1 MAREFSRTNRIS
13 EVMMRELAQMLQH
26 EVSDP
31 RVGMVTVSHVDV
43 TADLKY
49 AKVYVTRLGLEET
62 EEDMAE
68 CLKGL
73 ERASG
78 FLRRGIAKRIDLRI
92 VPELRFF
99 YDKTLVHGFHMDQL
113 IAEANA
119 DLSDDSDT
127 DKNIDTDAD
136 TGDK

>member
-1 MAREFSRTNRIS
+1 MAREFSRSNRIS
-13 EVMMRELAQMLQH
+13 EVIMRELAQMIQH

-49 AKVYVTRLGLEET
+49 AKVYVTRLGSVESDD
-62 EEDMAE
+62 DMEE

-73 ERASG
+73 ARASG

-99 YDKTLVHGFHMDQL
+99 YDKSLVHGFHMDQL
-113 IAEANA
+113 IAKANTDLA
-119 DLSDDSDT
+119 DETDT
-127 DKNIDTDAD
+127 DTE
-136 TGDK
+136 DK